1 MNSEH
6 IVNIEDLEPVEFGH
20 GERFAARLA
29 PVGARLGLTRIGCNV
44 SVYPPG
50 KAAFPMHAHRNNDE
64 LFFVLEGTGE
74 IRIGDSTQPIKPGD
88 FIGLPA
94 DSGKAHQ
101 IRNSGDT
108 PLKVLALSSF
118 LSPDVMEYPDEGKVG
133 LAVFNQPFGVPDP
146 RGLRKFFH
154 AEDAVDS
161 WDGVED

>member
-1 MNSEH
+1 MSSEN
-6 IVNIEDLEPVEFGH
+6 IVNIADLEPVDFGH

-29 PVGARLGLTRIGCNV
+29 PVGVPLGLTKIGCNV
-44 SVYPPG
+44 SEYPPG

-64 LFFVLEGTGE
+64 LFFVLEGAGE
-74 IRIGDSTQPIKPGD
+74 VRIGDETRPIRAGD

-101 IRNSGDT
+101 IRNSGDI

-133 LAVFNQPFGVPDP
+133 LAVFNKPFGVPDP

-154 AEDAVDS
+154 ADDAVDY